1 MKTESKL
8 VVDPPEGWRYGF
20 PKVVPEGYMKM
31 SWDDKKKW
39 YMEQGYP
46 KSKIDEYGEFFY
58 ISMWHKGDEEHD
70 Y

>member
-1 MKTESKL
+1 
-8 VVDPPEGWRYGF
+8 
-20 PKVVPEGYMKM
+20 MKM

-46 KSKIDEYGEFFY
+46 KSKIEEYGEFFY
-58 ISMWHKGDEEHD
+58 ISMWYKGDEEHD

>member
-1 MKTESKL
+1 MTL
-8 VVDPPEGWRYGF
+8 IVDPPEGWRYGF
-20 PKVVPEGYMKM
+20 PKDVPEGYMKM

-58 ISMWHKGDEEHD
+58 ISMWYKGDEEHD